1 MLAMATDT
9 SGLAANCCAKDMEGD
24 AQLVGP
30 PRGKS
35 WSDQFGESDQF
46 LAERFAPH
54 LDYISCS
61 LFLENGD
68 AVLQTIHLLAGIAH
82 CLAIGQLIRDDDV

>member
-1 MLAMATDT
+1 MYPTRRSTARQILERPVRRV
-9 SGLAANCCAKDMEGD
+9 GLI
-24 AQLVGP
+24 
-30 PRGKS
+30 
-35 WSDQFGESDQF
+35 

-68 AVLQTIHLLAGIAH
+68 AVLQTFHLLAGIAH
-82 CLAIGQLIRDDDV
+82 FLAIGQLIRDDDV

>member
-1 MLAMATDT
+1 LI
-9 SGLAANCCAKDMEGD
+9 
-24 AQLVGP
+24 
-30 PRGKS
+30 
-35 WSDQFGESDQF
+35 

-68 AVLQTIHLLAGIAH
+68 AVLQTFHLLAGISN
-82 CLAIGQLIRDDDV
+82 CLAIGQLIGGAT